1 MNATRHFVLLFFTL
15 VILLSAWGS
24 VQAQS
29 DARYFEETGH
39 YVRGA
44 FLQYYLA
51 TEDPALVY
59 GYPITERIT
68 ARDGKTVQYFHKARF
83 ELESDNNVTLT
94 PLGELMYTPL
104 NPLSVGPI
112 GCQQYEQTGY
122 SVCLEFLK
130 FYRANGEFNQF
141 GPPISGF
148 EYTPSGLLVQYFTGA
163 RFEWHRSINATGR
176 IVIADLG
183 RLYFDQQGE
192 DRAHLLPVP
201 SPGNA
206 TISQAPELKSRAF
219 VLKAVTLKS
228 GTQSIYV
235 VVHDQQ
241 LSRPIAGANITAV
254 VHLTDG
260 STQNLPSFSTNPAGI
275 GQISFDFMDQKPGEL
290 ITIDITVNHQG
301 TSITTTTSFKIWF

>member
-1 MNATRHFVLLFFTL
+1 MNATRRFVLLFFTL
-15 VILLSAWGS
+15 VILLPAWGS
-24 VQAQS
+24 AQAQT

-59 GYPITERIT
+59 GYPITEQIT

-83 ELESDNNVTLT
+83 ELKSDNTVALT
-94 PLGELMYTPL
+94 PLGQLMYTPL
-104 NPLSVGPI
+104 NPLSVGPA
-112 GCQQYEQTGY
+112 GCQQYEETGF

-148 EYTPSGLLVQYFTGA
+148 EYTPSGLLVQYFRGA
-163 RFEWHRSINATGR
+163 RFEWHRSINANGR
-176 IVIADLG
+176 IVITDLG

-192 DRAHLLPVP
+192 DRAHLLPV
-201 SPGNA
+201 SSSGNA
-206 TISQAPELKSRAF
+206 TIRLAPELKSRAF

-235 VVHDQQ
+235 VVQDQE
-241 LSRPIAGANITAV
+241 LSQPIAEANITAV
-254 VHLTDG
+254 IHMTDG
-260 STQNLPSFSTNPAGI
+260 SSQSLPSFSTNAAGI
-275 GQISFDFMDQKPGEL
+275 GQTSFDFRDQKPGEL
-290 ITIDITVNHQG
+290 ITIDITVNYQG
-301 TSITTTTSFKIWF
+301 TSITTTTSFKVWF